1 MIAFALTAFF
11 ATAATPD
18 SRTDATQAAIASL
31 LHRARSSPV
40 ICLSVDGNDPDP
52 ALSTRLRDL
61 GPWLPASSCRV
72 LPAEHRS
79 TIVQTTDGREAEFL
93 SLGPVVQPDET
104 HATIKYAWSAGKWT
118 GHGGTL
124 DLELFEGVW
133 RVDPSRHRYEW
144 VE

>member
-1 MIAFALTAFF
+1 MIAFAFTALV
-11 ATAATPD
+11 ATAATLNIQ
-18 SRTDATQAAIASL
+18 SDATEAAITWL
-31 LHRARSSPV
+31 LQRAAPSQI
-40 ICLSVDGNDPDP
+40 ICLDVDGNDPDP
-52 ALSTRLRDL
+52 ALGTRLRDL

-93 SLGPVVQPDET
+93 SLGAVVQADET
-104 HATIKYAWSAGKWT
+104 HATIKYAWSAGQWT